1 MRSDGTGLMKVVG
14 KTILERRRNSRPK
27 LPPITIVLDGRSYE
41 TTEWTLGGFLID
53 RYIGDCFVEEV
64 MPVTIKVDAGAQKFE
79 HHGDCQVARVDRKRL
94 QLAAEFLDFDAD
106 AVNTLD
112 GWMTGRLKRAV
123 KKKAEQDAAHAAK
136 TERKRMLRALLRKK
150 TA

>member
-1 MRSDGTGLMKVVG
+1 MKIVG

-27 LPPITIVLDGRSYE
+27 LAPITIVFDGKSYE

-64 MPVTIKVDAGAQKFE
+64 MPVAIRVNAGAQKFE
-79 HHGDCQVARVDRKRL
+79 HMGDAQVVRVDRRRL
-94 QLAAEFLDFDAD
+94 QLAARFIDLDAE

-112 GWMTGRLKRAV
+112 GWMTGRLKRSV
-123 KKKAEQDAAHAAK
+123 RKKAEQDAVHAAK
-136 TERKRMLRALLRKK
+136 TKRKRMLRALGRKK